1 MIRFSDNPAAGIDRL
16 CEALTKIGE
25 SASVAAEAISKAFSA
40 IAAFAV
46 TESLKNYATDRQW
59 HLLCHGS
66 PRVRKKWQNA
76 LIRRMRLQQKRQP
89 HPRSHGKE
97 KIADGNNLDE

>member
-25 SASVAAEAISKAFSA
+25 SATVAAEAFGKAFSA

-46 TESLKNYATDRQW
+46 TESLKNYA
-59 HLLCHGS
+59 L
-66 PRVRKKWQNA
+66 V
-76 LIRRMRLQQKRQP
+76 RRMQLQQKRQP
-89 HPRSHGKE
+89 YPRSHGKE
-97 KIADGNNLDE
+97 KSADGNNLDE